1 MAIFL
6 FLFSVA
12 LCIAVTLSTNPPDY
26 TRIHGLALGTMSA
39 EERAA
44 ERRGLTTMDIV
55 SSVILVVIVIGI
67 LSYFTG

>member
-1 MAIFL
+1 
-6 FLFSVA
+6 
-12 LCIAVTLSTNPPDY
+12 
-26 TRIHGLALGTMSA
+26 MSA